1 MDPLDRSNFPHVQI
15 SPFEVI
21 PKSEPGKW
29 RLILDLS
36 SPKGDSVN
44 DAQLSYVS
52 IDDIADMLK
61 GKWALMAKLDIK
73 EAYRQV

>member
-1 MDPLDRSNFPHVQI
+1 MGPLDRSKFPHVQI

-36 SPKGDSVN
+36 SPKGNSVMMG
-44 DAQLSYVS
+44 S
-52 IDDIADMLK
+52 ADTL
-61 GKWALMAKLDIK
+61 AL
-73 EAYRQV
+73 YRMCR